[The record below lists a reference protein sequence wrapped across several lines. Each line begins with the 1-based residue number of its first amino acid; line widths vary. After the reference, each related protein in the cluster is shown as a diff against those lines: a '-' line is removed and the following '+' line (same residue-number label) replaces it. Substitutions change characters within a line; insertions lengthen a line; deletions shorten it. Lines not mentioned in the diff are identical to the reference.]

1 MPSAWI
7 SMSLWS
13 LWKSSTIAFTAAR
26 VAGLGSVSH
35 IVTTILFCA
44 RAGRASPMKDAAAA
58 PAAVPPSR
66 ARNARR
72 PRTPSC
78 FSATRRRTPGSLSQ
92 RFMALLLF
100 QSGRARD
107 GPPRLY
113 LDRRRAATLS
123 LPRGGSTM
131 QARMSRRA
139 FLSGAAAMSTVGTA
153 GIAAAVEGK
162 SAQPAAGKLPARGEF
177 VIRGAYVMTMDPTVG
192 DIARGDVH
200 VKAGAIVAVGADLK
214 AAGAQVIDGRGT
226 IVLPGFVDTHWH
238 MWNTLLRSMAGD
250 KRELGYF
257 PTVATLGK
265 VFTPDDMYQGTRLSA
280 AEALS
285 SGFTFVHDW
294 CHNVRGPDFAVANLR
309 ALKESG
315 LRGRFSY
322 GTPQAHPPTE
332 TIDLV
337 DFERLGHD
345 WKSHANGGLLDLGLA
360 WRGMGAAP
368 APIPPEVYRKE
379 FDTARAAGLPISVHV
394 ANLRSRAGQVDA
406 LAKANLL
413 GKDVQVIHA
422 IWITPEEIQSLAAAG
437 SSVSLSPY
445 TELRIGFGFPRTG
458 ERADLIMVS
467 TRDVNIGVFTD
478 PAHTLVEAAQ
488 PSNVDT
494 VVVDGRILKRRGKLT
509 AFDTG
514 RVVGEASAA
523 LTAVR
528 KRGNWW

>member
-1 MPSAWI
+1 MNLG
-7 SMSLWS
+7 MNRR
-13 LWKSSTIAFTAAR
+13 KF
-26 VAGLGSVSH
+26 LGSVAA
-35 IVTTILFCA
+35 VGV
-44 RAGRASPMKDAAAA
+44 AGYAEMAAAA
-58 PAAVPPSR
+58 EEK
-66 ARNARR
+66 N
-72 PRTPSC
+72 
-78 FSATRRRTPGSLSQ
+78 
-92 RFMALLLF
+92 
-100 QSGRARD
+100 
-107 GPPRLY
+107 
-113 LDRRRAATLS
+113 LDR
-123 LPRGGSTM
+123 
-131 QARMSRRA
+131 
-139 FLSGAAAMSTVGTA
+139 AAA
-153 GIAAAVEGK
+153 
-162 SAQPAAGKLPARGEF
+162 KLRARGEF
-177 VIRGAYVMTMDPTVG
+177 VIRSGYVMTMDPVLG
-192 DIARGDVH
+192 DLARGDVH
-200 VKAGAIVAVGADLK
+200 VKNGEIVAVGPDLK
-214 AAGAQVIDGRGT
+214 TNAAQVIDGRGM

-337 DFERLGHD
+337 DFERLGRD

-368 APIPPEVYRKE
+368 PPIPPQGYRKE

-422 IWITPEEIQSLAAAG
+422 IWSTPEEIQNLAAAG
-437 SSVSLSPY
+437 SFVSL
-445 TELRIGFGFPRTG
+445 
-458 ERADLIMVS
+458 
-467 TRDVNIGVFTD
+467 
-478 PAHTLVEAAQ
+478 
-488 PSNVDT
+488 
-494 VVVDGRILKRRGKLT
+494 
-509 AFDTG
+509 
-514 RVVGEASAA
+514 
-523 LTAVR
+523 
-528 KRGNWW
+528 